1 MITAKYPQATIE
13 QALGN
18 DVASVMPEIVRLAEL
33 RVQIPR
39 YEIVMLTKLAER
51 QNVTIDEYISG
62 HLLDLAGAEVEWLS
76 ANVPQFAEA
85 MRWPET

>member
-1 MITAKYPQATIE
+1 MITAQYPQATIE

-18 DVASVMPEIVRLAEL
+18 DIASVMPEIVRLSEL

-39 YEIVMLTKLAER
+39 YEIVMLAKLAER
-51 QNVTIDEYISG
+51 ENLTVDEYVSRY
-62 HLLDLAGAEVEWLS
+62 LLDLAGAEVEWLS
-76 ANVPQFAEA
+76 ASVPQFAEA

>member
-1 MITAKYPQATIE
+1 MITAQYPQATIE

-18 DVASVMPEIVRLAEL
+18 DIASVMPEIVRLAEL

-39 YEIVMLTKLAER
+39 YEIVMLAKLAER
-51 QNVTIDEYISG
+51 ENLTVDEYVSRY
-62 HLLDLAGAEVEWLS
+62 LLDLAGAEVEWLS
-76 ANVPQFAEA
+76 ASVPQFAEA